1 METAYH
7 YLIPHSS
14 NNHKAKT
21 LHSKT
26 IFIVI
31 LFLLLF
37 QISISYILPQSGVS
51 ILGYAS
57 SIPVDEVIHLTNQ
70 KRGEFGLAPLAYNAS
85 LTQAAQAK
93 GEDMLTKDYWA
104 HVAPDGTE
112 PWIFFINAGYDYRY
126 AGENLARDFTNSV
139 STVDA
144 WMSSPTHKD
153 NLLSAKYSEIGV
165 AVVEG
170 DLNGVDTTIVVQLFG
185 AKHADVVS
193 ENVADSSAAAT
204 QIAEIIP
211 SPIPTQAPSG
221 IISSPAP
228 VSTPQVTPRQK
239 TTPAPVF
246 IEQPAVAAQSIDD
259 SEVQILVSPFIATKT
274 LSLVVTGFL
283 LVILVVDAV
292 VISRRRIARVS
303 GRTFAHMAFIGM
315 IIAVALILKVGRVI

>member
-7 YLIPHSS
+7 YLIPHST

-26 IFIVI
+26 IFIVV

-37 QISISYILPQSGVS
+37 QITISYILPQSNVG

-70 KRGEFGLAPLAYNAS
+70 KRGEAGLSHLAYNAA

-126 AGENLARDFTNSV
+126 AGENLARDFTNPA
-139 STVDA
+139 STVEA
-144 WMSSPTHKD
+144 WMASPTHKD

-193 ENVADSSAAAT
+193 DNVADSSAAAT
-204 QIAEIIP
+204 ESVEIATT
-211 SPIPTQAPSG
+211 PIPTEAP
-221 IISSPAP
+221 ILAVASPEP
-228 VSTPQVTPRQK
+228 VPTPNVTSRPV

-246 IEQPAVAAQSIDD
+246 IEQPVVAAQTIDD
-259 SEVQILVSPFIATKT
+259 NEGQVLVSPFVATKT

-315 IIAVALILKVGRVI
+315 IIAVALILKAGRVI

>member
-1 METAYH
+1 METVYH
-7 YLIPHSS
+7 YLIPHST
-14 NNHKAKT
+14 NNHKAKA

-26 IFIVI
+26 IFFVV

-37 QISISYILPQSGVS
+37 QISISYILPRSGVG

-70 KRGEFGLAPLAYNAS
+70 KRGDAGLSPLAYNAS

-93 GEDMLTKDYWA
+93 GEDMLARGYWA
-104 HVAPDGTE
+104 HVAPDGSE
-112 PWIFFINAGYDYRY
+112 PWIFFINAGYNYRY
-126 AGENLARDFTNSV
+126 AGENLARDFTNSA

-144 WMSSPTHKD
+144 WMASPTHKD
-153 NLLSAKYSEIGV
+153 NLLSANYSEIGV

-193 ENVADSSAAAT
+193 EDVAESSAAAT
-204 QIAEIIP
+204 QIAEIVA
-211 SPIPTQAPSG
+211 SPVPARAASTAIA
-221 IISSPAP
+221 SPEP
-228 VSTPQVTPRQK
+228 VP
-239 TTPAPVF
+239 TPAPLF
-246 IEQPAVAAQSIDD
+246 IEQPTVAAQTIDVND
-259 SEVQILVSPFIATKT
+259 GQVLVSPFIATKT

-283 LVILVVDAV
+283 LVILVIDAV

-315 IIAVALILKVGRVI
+315 IIAVALVLKAGRVI